1 MTVVVAMEAVVLAV
15 LLVLVAGLLRAY
27 GTVLRR
33 LHQLDPGAGHTPDFA
48 VGTAPTREVEPRGDW
63 TAAHDVSGETT
74 DGEIVTARV
83 VGSENDS
90 VLVFLS
96 SGCSTCATFWTELA
110 RRGLATDDLRILIV
124 TQGPAEESR
133 DAVAALAPPDVEVIM
148 STQAWHDY
156 EVPGSPYVVYVDG
169 PTGRVRGEGTGQ
181 SWAQVRDMVDRAG
194 VGARNKS
201 RRDADQELEVDR
213 ELLAAG
219 ILPGDPRLYG
229 SDTGPAA

>member
-1 MTVVVAMEAVVLAV
+1 MTVVVAVEAVVLAV

-33 LHQLDPGAGHTPDFA
+33 LHQLDPGDGRAPEFA
-48 VGTAPTREVEPRGDW
+48 VGTPPSRVVESRGDW

-74 DGEIVTARV
+74 DGEIVSVRV
-83 VGSENDS
+83 VGCEHDS

-110 RRGLATDDLRILIV
+110 HRSVATDELRVLIV

-133 DAVAALAPPDVEVIM
+133 DAVAALAPPDVEVVM
-148 STQAWHDY
+148 STQAWQDY

-169 PTGRVRGEGTGQ
+169 TTGRVRGEGTGQ

-194 VGARNKS
+194 VAPRDKS

-213 ELLAAG
+213 ALLAAG